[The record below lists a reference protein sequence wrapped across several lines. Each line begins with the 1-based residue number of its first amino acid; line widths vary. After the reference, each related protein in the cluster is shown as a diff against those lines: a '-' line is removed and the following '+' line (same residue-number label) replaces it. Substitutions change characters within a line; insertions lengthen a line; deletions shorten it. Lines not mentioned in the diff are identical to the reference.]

1 MEVCKYT
8 MKQKFVNPDTN
19 NPGKLPPG
27 SGSQLQAMLQMADFA
42 FQLCSGLK
50 YLHEKGFVHRDLK
63 LENILVIFFYIW
75 TWRLLVARPSI
86 HANACMIL

>member
-19 NPGKLPPG
+19 NPGKLPAG
-27 SGSQLQAMLQMADFA
+27 SGSQLQAMVQMADFA

-63 LENILVIFFYIW
+63 LENILVFFFI
-75 TWRLLVARPSI
+75 T
-86 HANACMIL
+86 